1 MKTKNDTP
9 LLLLILNFTKNM
21 IVNKDYEVFM
31 NNSIHKINILPSS
44 VVINYIANKNK
55 KPKTF
60 LIGKNYIAH
69 EKLGKG
75 TYGSVYKAQK
85 KDTNEFFAIK
95 KIKLDVDTEG
105 IPSTALRE
113 IAILKK
119 MKYPNIVRLKK
130 ILINFFLESKKSVLA
145 IRKLSSA

>member
-1 MKTKNDTP
+1 MDKN
-9 LLLLILNFTKNM
+9 
-21 IVNKDYEVFM
+21 NKG
-31 NNSIHKINILPSS
+31 KI
-44 VVINYIANKNK
+44 
-55 KPKTF
+55 F
-60 LIGKNYIAH
+60 LIGKNYVAL

-85 KDTNEFFAIK
+85 IDTNEYFAIK

-119 MKYPNIVRLKK
+119 MRFPNIVRY
-130 ILINFFLESKKSVLA
+130 NFIGFT
-145 IRKLSSA
+145 